1 MKNIKD
7 IPHFNRPREKLIER
21 GPEALSETE
30 LLAILLGSGVK
41 GKNVL
46 QVARSILKK
55 LNSASKKPDVKNLM
69 AIEGI
74 GLAKACQIIAAVEF
88 SRRRFFT
95 DSGIVQTAKDV
106 LPFISH
112 IAYKKQENFL
122 CISLTGANEIIG
134 NRVVTIGLLN
144 SSQIHPRE
152 VFADAISDRAASVIL
167 AHNHPSGLLK
177 PSPEDL
183 AVTEQMLAAGKIL
196 GISVLDHII
205 ITKKGYFSF
214 KEQGLL

>member
-1 MKNIKD
+1 MKKIKD
-7 IPHFNRPREKLIER
+7 LPYFNRPREKLIAR

-41 GKNVL
+41 GKNVIL
-46 QVARSILKK
+46 VARSILRK
-55 LNSASKKPDVKNLM
+55 LDKDRGKLDVKSLM

-74 GLAKACQIIAAVEF
+74 GPAKACQIIAAVEF
-88 SRRRFFT
+88 SRRRFFR
-95 DSGIVQTAKDV
+95 DSVVVQKAQDV

-112 IAYKKQENFL
+112 VAYKKQESFL
-122 CISLTGANEIIG
+122 CISLNGANEIIG

-177 PSPEDL
+177 PSPDDL
-183 AVTEQMLAAGKIL
+183 AVTTQMLEAGKIL

-205 ITKKGYFSF
+205 ITPKGYLSF

>member
-7 IPHFNRPREKLIER
+7 IPHYNRPREKLIAR

-41 GKNVL
+41 GRNVIL
-46 QVARSILKK
+46 VARSIIRK
-55 LNSASKKPDVKNLM
+55 LDKDREKLDVKNLM

-88 SRRRFFT
+88 SRRRFFR
-95 DSGIVQTAKDV
+95 DSVVVQKAKDV
-106 LPFISH
+106 LPFVSH
-112 IAYKKQENFL
+112 VAYKKQENFL
-122 CISLTGANEIIG
+122 CISLNGANEIIG

-177 PSPEDL
+177 PSPDDL
-183 AVTEQMLAAGKIL
+183 AVTKQMVEAGKIL

-205 ITKKGYFSF
+205 ITKKGYLSF